1 MHSVVIFWIS
11 WGLLLLKSSKAE
23 MLIKAFSVPI
33 KFEIDGSNQA
43 ILLLIVS
50 IVSAISLAMPCAAQ
64 SGYEI
69 RNAAVT
75 PEYGY
80 EDFTYTAQVW
90 MSEDAAREV
99 GMIAVTKYSMK
110 LNIYDQNHLVHSESS
125 PTQTGMG
132 QTSFSFGPYSFKDRF
147 AIASTSN
154 ATFEFTFYA
163 GGQQV
168 AKTARIKG
176 PIVQPPTMTGTPSFE
191 KKPYFFQ
198 GIALSAGFKDM
209 EGLNPRPTCHL
220 EVTGPLGT
228 ADSRSWTTADVLCQ
242 PSGKSTYSCTVSEDL
257 SSYRTGGDFTFN
269 LVYNNLKV
277 DPLTYGPYNIS
288 LLPYNPSVEKVSIL
302 KTLDYTNFS
311 IQAFVKDAGAKMI
324 GGIPD
329 GSKASLIISHPQ
341 SGERTY
347 ESSDARMLGSFLVYD
362 WTNNNIPALFN
373 RSDVQVS
380 KAAPFQAKVIY
391 RNDNWDYQAEKSNIS
406 FKVVEEIPKLDLQYP
421 ATVYVRES
429 ESTTQD
435 ISATVTFSKGA
446 GDMLLHLSGP
456 DLDLNQTEKGT
467 PLGANRYQYKWQV
480 SFDSR
485 HVNSNYTLAL
495 SFIHDSLEGS
505 RYTFEDKAIRVLP
518 LSVEFSGGAV
528 SPSAG
533 QWNGSYTYS
542 QKVETTIVPLDV
554 VLQTYDPCSSEWADK
569 GALKAMVQSSWL
581 NWTLSPFSYEC
592 PEMQEQAAKFRFKA
606 SFAGKDY
613 YSKPYQG
620 PAFKGARPVLVSLE
634 SDPVVYVS
642 EDSDSSASVVAV
654 VEFSAGQGQ
663 AILSLPEKSIDEASN
678 GIAVGGNRYRYEWSL
693 PFDMT
698 DAGKSFNYTI
708 TYRHPGLDGY
718 MQLAEETIGA
728 KALSI
733 DFGKASVSPEK
744 GRWNDTFAYS
754 VPITSSTDA
763 SVKLE
768 VYNPCT
774 HTWVQRATSR
784 VSAGESVLDMKA
796 LPLKSKCADLEG
808 IASSFRFVASFAGQT
823 SESEV
828 YSGPT
833 ISGGQPRM
841 ISFDIDE
848 PVLFV
853 TNSTPAYQSVKAVVD
868 FPGEQDAMQLTIA
881 GPNKSPVTEEM
892 NRVYLGATEY
902 LFTWTKEF
910 GINDVGNYTISIKNT
925 NPSAAGGMVT
935 SAGTMIVSAQETSS
949 GMEPKAIGDV
959 KFLPVLFVSSEK
971 GASQIFSAEVFSPKG
986 KGTMILDLTGVDKSQ
1001 TADMTVTD
1009 LGANRYRY
1017 DYTEEFDAS
1026 NAGNNYMISL
1036 DYLLENRSYS
1046 LFNDHI
1052 MQVAM
1057 EGTEPEPMWEPKLI
1071 LEYDTT
1077 LYVPAGG
1084 KADQLIHATINY
1096 TKSGGILK
1104 LNLTGPSKNFREDLS
1119 DRAIGENK
1127 YLYEAVVPFEDK
1139 DIGNSFTISLAFN
1152 HTGLGDYRFA
1162 DHYMRVLKKAP
1173 TGQAGTQG
1181 TGTGGKTGGVFDES
1195 TVTIIG
1201 NVTPVIGVIQAWDEK
1216 DPIHSLTYT
1225 LELQNWSTEQVPW
1238 IELSV
1243 RPNGTDQP
1251 WMIVGGK
1258 KRLNPATKSVSW
1270 TLKPFWETPFLGL
1283 AEYKFLI
1290 DGAETGTFEGP
1301 EIIAV
1306 VSNAGDN
1313 LNGKVHDFWATVNS
1327 SENLTVCMIGG
1338 DSAIPE
1344 LIKTWAEK
1352 GQCQDYRTGK
1362 GEQTLK
1368 WQIPEAQTS
1377 PYYDF
1382 DIKRKTGELTP

>member
-1 MHSVVIFWIS
+1 M
-11 WGLLLLKSSKAE
+11 
-23 MLIKAFSVPI
+23 
-33 KFEIDGSNQA
+33 
-43 ILLLIVS
+43 LLIVS
-50 IVSAISLAMPCAAQ
+50 IISSLSFAMPCAAQ

-90 MSEDAAREV
+90 MSEDAASEV
-99 GMIAVTKYSMK
+99 GMIAVTRYSMK
-110 LNIYDQNHLVHSESS
+110 LNIYDHNQQIYSESS
-125 PTQTGMG
+125 PTQMGMS
-132 QTSFSFGPYSFKDRF
+132 QTTFSFGPYSFKNRF
-147 AIASTSN
+147 TIASTSN
-154 ATFEFTFYA
+154 ATFEFIFYA

-176 PIVQPPTMTGTPSFE
+176 PIVQPPMMTGTPSFE

-228 ADSRSWTTADVLCQ
+228 SDSRSWTTAVVPCQ
-242 PSGKSTYSCTVSEDL
+242 TSGKSTYSCTVSEDL

-288 LLPYNPSVEKVSIL
+288 LLPYNPSVEKVSIP

-311 IQAFVKDAGAKMI
+311 IQAFVKDAGARMI
-324 GGIPD
+324 GGVPD

-341 SGERTY
+341 SGERTF
-347 ESSDARMLGSFLVYD
+347 ESSDARMVGSFLAYE
-362 WTNNNIPALFN
+362 WTNSNIPALFN
-373 RSDVQVS
+373 RSDVQMS
-380 KAAPFQAKVIY
+380 KAAPFQAKVVY

-406 FKVVEEIPKLDLQYP
+406 FKVIEEIPKLDLQYP
-421 ATVYVRES
+421 IFVYVREG

-435 ISATVTFSKGA
+435 ISATVSFSKGA

-456 DLDLNQTEKGT
+456 DLDLNQTDKGT
-467 PLGANRYQYKWQV
+467 PLGGNRYQYKWQV
-480 SFDSR
+480 AFDNR
-485 HVNSNYTLAL
+485 HINNNYTLAL
-495 SFIHDSLEGS
+495 SFIHESLEGG
-505 RYTFEDKAIRVLP
+505 RYAFEDRTIRVLP
-518 LSVEFSGGAV
+518 LSVQFSGGAV

-533 QWNGSYTYS
+533 QWNDSFTYS
-542 QKVETTIVPLDV
+542 QKIDTTIVPLDV
-554 VLQTYDPCSSEWADK
+554 VLQTYDPCNSEWADK
-569 GALKAMVQSSWL
+569 GALKATVQSSWL
-581 NWTLSPFSYEC
+581 NWTLQPFSYEC

-613 YSKPYQG
+613 FSKPYQG
-620 PAFKGARPVLVSLE
+620 PSFAGGSPVLVSLE

-642 EDSDSSASVVAV
+642 EDSDSSASIAAV
-654 VEFSAGQGQ
+654 VEYAAGQGQ
-663 AILSLPEKSIDEASN
+663 AILTLPEKSIDEASK

-693 PFDMT
+693 PFDVT

-708 TYRHPGLDGY
+708 TYRHSGLDGD
-718 MQLAEETIGA
+718 MQLANETIAA
-728 KALSI
+728 KSLSI
-733 DFGKASVSPEK
+733 DFGKASASPEK
-744 GRWNDTFAYS
+744 GRWNDTFVYS
-754 VPITSSTDA
+754 VPINSSTDA

-774 HTWVQRATSR
+774 HTWVQRATGR
-784 VSAGESVLDMKA
+784 VSAGDSVLDMKA
-796 LPLKSKCADLEG
+796 QPFKVKCADAEG
-808 IASSFRFVASFAGQT
+808 NAASFRYSASYSGQT
-823 SESEV
+823 SESDV

-833 ISGGQPRM
+833 ISGGQPRL

-848 PVLFV
+848 PVLYV
-853 TNSTPAYQSVKAVVD
+853 TKDAPAYQSAKAVVD
-868 FPGEQDAMQLTIA
+868 FPGEQDAMQLTIT
-881 GPNKSPVTEEM
+881 GPNRVPVVEEM

-902 LFTWTKEF
+902 LYTWNKEF
-910 GINDVGNYTISIKNT
+910 GLNDVGNYSISIKNT

-935 SAGTMIVSAQETSS
+935 SEGTMMVAAQEASS
-949 GMEPKAIGDV
+949 ELEPKAIGDV
-959 KFLPVLFVSSEK
+959 KYLPVLFVSPEK
-971 GASQIFSAEVFSPKG
+971 GAGQTFSAEVFSPNG
-986 KGTMILDLTGVDKSQ
+986 KGTMTLDLTGADKSRKV
-1001 TADMTVTD
+1001 DMAVTD

-1017 DYTEEFDAS
+1017 DYTEQFDAS
-1026 NAGNNYMISL
+1026 NAGNNYIFSL
-1036 DYLLENRSYS
+1036 DYQLNGRSYS
-1046 LFNDHI
+1046 LYDDHI
-1052 MQVAM
+1052 MQVAL

-1096 TKSGGILK
+1096 TESGGILK

-1119 DRAIGENK
+1119 DRAIGDNK

-1173 TGQAGTQG
+1173 TSGSQG
-1181 TGTGGKTGGVFDES
+1181 TGPNGARTGGVFDES
-1195 TVTIIG
+1195 TVKVIG
-1201 NVTPVIGVIQAWDEK
+1201 NVTPDSGVIQAWDEK
-1216 DPIHSLTYT
+1216 DPLHALTYT
-1225 LELQNWSTEQVPW
+1225 LELQNLSSEQVPW

-1270 TLKPFWETPFLGL
+1270 TLKPFWETPFLGQ
-1283 AEYKFLI
+1283 AEYRFLI
-1290 DGAETGTFEGP
+1290 DGAETQTFKGP

-1306 VSNAGDN
+1306 VSNAGDR
-1313 LNGKVHDFWATVNS
+1313 LNNKNHDFWATVNS
-1327 SENLTVCMIGG
+1327 SENLTVCLLGG
-1338 DSAIPE
+1338 DNAIPE
-1344 LIKTWAEK
+1344 LIKTWMTK
-1352 GQCQDYRTGK
+1352 GQCQDYLFGS
-1362 GEQTLK
+1362 GEQTFS

-1382 DIKRKTGELTP
+1382 DIQKKSMELAQ